1 MSGLE
6 GYPSASSISSVV
18 AGSATSSSVEAGSAA
33 SSAPEWYPLSACP
46 CVSCFAAVLDSTLVC
61 LLLIYHG
68 VITKSFVHLQ
78 SSFAGV
84 L

>member
-6 GYPSASSISSVV
+6 GNPSATSSVVV

-61 LLLIYHG
+61 LLLIYQG
-68 VITKSFVHLQ
+68 VITKSLDHSQ